1 MVQILSF
8 LTVLSVSALS
18 LAQST
23 ITSSASYSPDQL
35 SSASS
40 RALHSDA
47 SFVLA
52 FLGDFISRSTYLNFM
67 RENSM
72 TYPADLQN
80 YVVRLQSITDDQSLI
95 AALETRS
102 FPFNDFVTMFT
113 KFDWASSFMS
123 EQGVSSFYVP
133 QDFLTANGADASV
146 TQSGSQSSGSPSSSG
161 SFASSTGSSSS
172 GSSGSIT
179 SAASSSRSG
188 SSRSGSSSASAT
200 SSQSSSSTRSSASNG
215 VDSLYI
221 PIISLPV
228 MFVSLFLL

>member
-188 SSRSGSSSASAT
+188 SSSAPAT
-200 SSQSSSSTRSSASNG
+200 SSQSSSSARSSASNG
-215 VDSLYI
+215 ADSLYI
-221 PIISLPV
+221 PIVWLPL

>member
-188 SSRSGSSSASAT
+188 SSSASAT
-200 SSQSSSSTRSSASNG
+200 SSQSSSSARSSASNG

-221 PIISLPV
+221 PIVSLPL

>member
-188 SSRSGSSSASAT
+188 SLSASAT
-200 SSQSSSSTRSSASNG
+200 SSQSSSSARSSASNG

>member
-1 MVQILSF
+1 
-8 LTVLSVSALS
+8 
-18 LAQST
+18 
-23 ITSSASYSPDQL
+23 
-35 SSASS
+35 
-40 RALHSDA
+40 
-47 SFVLA
+47 
-52 FLGDFISRSTYLNFM
+52 
-67 RENSM
+67 M
-72 TYPADLQN
+72 TYPVDLQN

-188 SSRSGSSSASAT
+188 SSSAT
-200 SSQSSSSTRSSASNG
+200 SSQSSSSARSSTSNG